1 MSNMPRT
8 SPAKPSTSEKSAR
21 AARGRPAKGDAVLD
35 AGVEEFLANGYAGA
49 TLEAI
54 ARRAEVSTATVF
66 KHFRTKAD
74 IFGAIMSRVFGNEA
88 GQDIPMPV
96 AGDPKAGLIA
106 LGLHYADAIRIPN
119 IRALFRVMIAEVPRF
134 PELGKQLYEKGKA
147 PYLERLHSYLKSEVK
162 AGMLTI
168 ADVPLAARQF
178 LGMINDVVFWPHM
191 LIIDLEVSDREAKR
205 IVLQAVNTMLRAYG
219 RTS

>member
-1 MSNMPRT
+1 
-8 SPAKPSTSEKSAR
+8 
-21 AARGRPAKGDAVLD
+21 VLD